1 MQAPKEKRTFRTPLP
16 CFKNHFSPKEAHLHF
31 AFFSKKSNFADKP
44 KFSMDNYIVS
54 ARKYRPQTF
63 DSVVGQKALTTTL
76 KNAISMVSW
85 LMLTFSAGLAVWG
98 RPLVRVSLPRLST
111 ASVRKPAERP
121 ATNVKV
127 AKRSTKGVR

>member
-76 KNAISMVSW
+76 KNAISN
-85 LMLTFSAGLAVWG
+85 GKLAHAYLFCGPRGVG
-98 RPLVRVSLPRLST
+98 KTLVRASLPRLST
-111 ASVRKPAERP
+111 ASARKPAERP

-127 AKRSTKGVR
+127 AKRSTKDVR

>member
-76 KNAISMVSW
+76 KNAISN
-85 LMLTFSAGLAVWG
+85 GKLAH
-98 RPLVRVSLPRLST
+98 
-111 ASVRKPAERP
+111 A
-121 ATNVKV
+121 
-127 AKRSTKGVR
+127 